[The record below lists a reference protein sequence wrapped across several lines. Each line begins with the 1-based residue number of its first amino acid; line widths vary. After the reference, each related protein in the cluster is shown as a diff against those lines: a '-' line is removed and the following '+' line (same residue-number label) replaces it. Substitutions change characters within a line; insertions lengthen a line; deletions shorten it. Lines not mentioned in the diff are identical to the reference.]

1 MAPFPVL
8 SNIYTRKLTKTMT
21 QKHNKQDRASIET
34 GGRLESAYEADIK
47 NGGDCSRLLQELQ
60 QIPKDQVASA
70 LAAMHKQNKDA
81 RKHDATLPTMTFENH
96 GGGRYKLGFD
106 GCKQ

>member
-1 MAPFPVL
+1 
-8 SNIYTRKLTKTMT
+8 MT

-34 GGRLESAYEADIK
+34 GGRLESAFETDIK

-60 QIPKDQVASA
+60 QIPKDQVASV

-81 RKHDATLPTMTFENH
+81 RKHDATLPTMTFQNL
-96 GGGRYKLGFD
+96 GDNRYKLGFE